1 MENWDGKVTKLLVI
15 TVFNEKKFWS
25 KQFSNIIVVHSFW
38 NFLVKPKWNISK
50 NVSMTFKLKQ
60 KKLKVSHITFFLLLV
75 RTHNAIYKSYS
86 FEASKLLVSCFYV
99 KSST

>member
-50 NVSMTFKLKQ
+50 NVSITFKLKQ
-60 KKLKVSHITFFLLLV
+60 KKLKVSHITF
-75 RTHNAIYKSYS
+75 S
-86 FEASKLLVSCFYV
+86 FVSQNP
-99 KSST
+99 

>member
-1 MENWDGKVTKLLVI
+1 MENWDGNVTKLLVI
-15 TVFNEKKFWS
+15 TVFNKKRFWS
-25 KQFSNIIVVHSFW
+25 KQFRKIIIVYSFW

-50 NVSMTFKLKQ
+50 NVSITFKIKQ

-75 RTHNAIYKSYS
+75 RIHNSIDKSYS
-86 FEASKLLVSCFYV
+86 FEASKLLVSCFHV